1 MTVNKRYINSK
12 LIGVCLPL
20 SGSWD
25 ITRESF
31 CNMIGNEKEYDK
43 KLNDSIQKEM
53 ALRREVTYE
62 ETSKDYKS
70 YKRRMELLKLMTEQK
85 EVNKNELWY

>member
-1 MTVNKRYINSK
+1 MKQILLFS
-12 LIGVCLPL
+12 LLCLGTL
-20 SGSWD
+20 S
-25 ITRESF
+25 F
-31 CNMIGNEKEYDK
+31 AQKKEYDK
-43 KLNDSIQKEM
+43 KLNDNIQKEM

-85 EVNKNELWY
+85 EVNKNEL

>member
-1 MTVNKRYINSK
+1 MVHGTLQEKV
-12 LIGVCLPL
+12 
-20 SGSWD
+20 
-25 ITRESF
+25 F